1 MKIGLS
7 KSDITPPVG
16 CELAGFGHYLG
27 RQSNA
32 VFDPLYASAL
42 AVEDNGSAALLIS
55 CNLLLVTAAQTA
67 QIRAFITEAAGME
80 PDKSLVQKPGWA
92 ASLKG
97 PVDHTAHVVKFVAG
111 CLMVDEGGGGRST
124 DFSGKVWDLESPSIV
139 GTNGRIHSALL
150 ELLRE

>member
-42 AVEDNGSAALLIS
+42 QRCL
-55 CNLLLVTAAQTA
+55 
-67 QIRAFITEAAGME
+67 F
-80 PDKSLVQKPGWA
+80 
-92 ASLKG
+92 
-97 PVDHTAHVVKFVAG
+97 PVI
-111 CLMVDEGGGGRST
+111 CC
-124 DFSGKVWDLESPSIV
+124 W
-139 GTNGRIHSALL
+139 
-150 ELLRE
+150 